1 MKHILLIATGG
12 TIASKD
18 NGDGLTPS
26 IDVNILLEYIPAIRH
41 ICSITGISI
50 MNIDSSNMNTEYI
63 ARISEC
69 IKDNYDNY
77 DGFVI
82 THGTDTCAYTA
93 AALSYQLVNLSK
105 PVILTGSQLP
115 IDADCTD
122 AIDNL
127 VHAFIYSCE
136 DISGV
141 FLAFCN
147 KLISGRHAKKLR
159 TTSFNAFESIN
170 YPVIATIQDNK
181 VVYNNDIDIIKCR
194 GEFHIETDMCTDIMI
209 INLFPGMDYKIFDYI
224 PENTFYDFAKD
235 VFPKLLN
242 EHAINTFEVNEY
254 WSDIGSIGQYIQST
268 KDLFD
273 GKCKFRHARA
283 IETDS
288 GQYICD
294 QNTLVSCSTKFV
306 GKSTIGKNCI
316 IGDDCRI
323 ENCIIWDNVQIE
335 DGVDISDCVIASNCV
350 IKTDLSSQ
358 VVGANEIITKKLAE
372 I

>member
-50 MNIDSSNMNTEYI
+50 MNIDSSNMNTDYI

-127 VHAFIYSCE
+127 AHAFIYSCE
-136 DISGV
+136 EISGV

-147 KLISGRHAKKLR
+147 KLIFGRHAKKLR

-181 VVYNNDIDIIKCR
+181 VVYNNDIDIIKCS

-224 PENTFYDFAKD
+224 ESSCKGVIIQGYGLGGIPDNITDYIHNLISNGICVVVTTQCLYEGINLNVYEIGHNLARENVINGKD
-235 VFPKLLN
+235 M
-242 EHAINTFEVNEY
+242 T
-254 WSDIGSIGQYIQST
+254 
-268 KDLFD
+268 
-273 GKCKFRHARA
+273 
-283 IETDS
+283 
-288 GQYICD
+288 
-294 QNTLVSCSTKFV
+294 
-306 GKSTIGKNCI
+306 
-316 IGDDCRI
+316 I
-323 ENCIIWDNVQIE
+323 ENLTMKLMWSLAHFNNIDNIKDFIE
-335 DGVDISDCVIASNCV
+335 
-350 IKTDLSSQ
+350 KELY
-358 VVGANEIITKKLAE
+358 
-372 I
+372 

>member
-50 MNIDSSNMNTEYI
+50 MNIDSSNMNTDYI

-127 VHAFIYSCE
+127 AHAFIYSCE
-136 DISGV
+136 EISGV

-147 KLISGRHAKKLR
+147 KLIFGRHAKKLR

-170 YPVIATIQDNK
+170 YPVIAIQDNK
-181 VVYNNDIDIIKCR
+181 VVYNNDIDIIKCS

-224 PENTFYDFAKD
+224 ESSCKGVIIQGYGLGGIPDNITDYIHNLISNGICVVVTTQCLYEGINLNVYEIGHNLARENVINGKD
-235 VFPKLLN
+235 M
-242 EHAINTFEVNEY
+242 T
-254 WSDIGSIGQYIQST
+254 
-268 KDLFD
+268 
-273 GKCKFRHARA
+273 
-283 IETDS
+283 
-288 GQYICD
+288 
-294 QNTLVSCSTKFV
+294 
-306 GKSTIGKNCI
+306 
-316 IGDDCRI
+316 I
-323 ENCIIWDNVQIE
+323 ENLTMKLMWSLAHFNNIDNIKDFIE
-335 DGVDISDCVIASNCV
+335 
-350 IKTDLSSQ
+350 KELY
-358 VVGANEIITKKLAE
+358 
-372 I
+372 

>member
-50 MNIDSSNMNTEYI
+50 MNIDSSNMNTDYI

-127 VHAFIYSCE
+127 AHAFIYSCE
-136 DISGV
+136 EISGV

-147 KLISGRHAKKLR
+147 KLIFGRHAKKLR

-170 YPVIATIQDNK
+170 YPVIATIHDNK
-181 VVYNNDIDIIKCR
+181 VVYNKDIDIFKCS
-194 GEFHIETDMCTDIMI
+194 GKFHIETDMCTDIMI

-224 PENTFYDFAKD
+224 ESSCKGVIIQGYGLGGIPDNITDYIHNLISNGICVVVTTQCLYEGINLNVYEIGHNLARENVINGKD
-235 VFPKLLN
+235 M
-242 EHAINTFEVNEY
+242 T
-254 WSDIGSIGQYIQST
+254 
-268 KDLFD
+268 
-273 GKCKFRHARA
+273 
-283 IETDS
+283 
-288 GQYICD
+288 
-294 QNTLVSCSTKFV
+294 
-306 GKSTIGKNCI
+306 
-316 IGDDCRI
+316 I
-323 ENCIIWDNVQIE
+323 ENLTMKLMWSLAHFNNIDNIKDFIE
-335 DGVDISDCVIASNCV
+335 
-350 IKTDLSSQ
+350 KELY
-358 VVGANEIITKKLAE
+358 
-372 I
+372 